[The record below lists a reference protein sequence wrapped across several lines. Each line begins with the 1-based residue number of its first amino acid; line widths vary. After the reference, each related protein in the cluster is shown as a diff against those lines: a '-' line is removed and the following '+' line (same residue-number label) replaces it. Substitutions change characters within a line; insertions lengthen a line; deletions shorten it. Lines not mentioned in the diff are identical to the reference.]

1 MSRRP
6 NVVFRF
12 LASGYVQ
19 PFYPLAICSRIR
31 GNRYKSRLAVAGL
44 AWIHCGMMLLKILFV
59 LGFGV
64 LSTLAEE
71 AGFDAVDG
79 PNVRVMR
86 HDDGSRTIF
95 TRSPDNRTLTKK
107 TYTGNG
113 ALFLV
118 TIYRMDAHGN
128 PMNCK
133 IYDGQKTEMFKS
145 RYGYR
150 KSDGLLVEEQMFD
163 SRVKRVD
170 PNTGEE
176 MPVRRFIYTY
186 DANGKRSAPISITL
200 TPGKT
205 AEEVYGGSSALDVNP
220 FDAPG
225 GR

>member
-1 MSRRP
+1 MS
-6 NVVFRF
+6 
-12 LASGYVQ
+12 
-19 PFYPLAICSRIR
+19 
-31 GNRYKSRLAVAGL
+31 
-44 AWIHCGMMLLKILFV
+44 LLKILI
-59 LGFGV
+59 V
-64 LSTLAEE
+64 LSFGALSVFADE

-118 TIYRMDAHGN
+118 TIYRMDASGN

-150 KSDGLLVEEQMFD
+150 KTDGLLVEEQMFD
-163 SRVKRVD
+163 SRVKRID
-170 PNTGEE
+170 PNSGEE

-186 DANGKRSAPISITL
+186 DALGNRSAPISITL

-205 AEEVYGGSSALDVNP
+205 AEEVYGAPSALDVNP
-220 FDAPG
+220 FDAPPQ
-225 GR
+225 R

>member
-1 MSRRP
+1 MK
-6 NVVFRF
+6 F
-12 LASGYVQ
+12 L
-19 PFYPLAICSRIR
+19 
-31 GNRYKSRLAVAGL
+31 RLAAIL
-44 AWIHCGMMLLKILFV
+44 ALCILPVFSEES
-59 LGFGV
+59 GFK
-64 LSTLAEE
+64 
-71 AGFDAVDG
+71 AVDG
-79 PNVRVMR
+79 PNVRVVR
-86 HDDGSRTIF
+86 HDDGSRTVF
-95 TRSPDNRTLTKK
+95 TRSPDNRVLTKK

-150 KSDGLLVEEQMFD
+150 KTDGQLVEEQMFD
-163 SRVKRVD
+163 SRVKRID

-186 DANGKRSAPISITL
+186 DALGNRSAPISITL
-200 TPGKT
+200 IPGKT
-205 AEEVYGGSSALDVNP
+205 AEDVFGGPSVLDVNP
-220 FDAPG
+220 FDAPA

>member
-1 MSRRP
+1 MI
-6 NVVFRF
+6 F
-12 LASGYVQ
+12 
-19 PFYPLAICSRIR
+19 
-31 GNRYKSRLAVAGL
+31 
-44 AWIHCGMMLLKILFV
+44 LKILIV
-59 LGFGV
+59 LGFGT
-64 LSTLAEE
+64 LTSLAEG

-186 DANGKRSAPISITL
+186 DALGKRSAPISITL

-205 AEEVYGGSSALDVNP
+205 AEEVYGGPSALDSNP
-220 FDAPG
+220 FDAPPQ
-225 GR
+225 R

>member
-1 MSRRP
+1 MT
-6 NVVFRF
+6 
-12 LASGYVQ
+12 
-19 PFYPLAICSRIR
+19 
-31 GNRYKSRLAVAGL
+31 
-44 AWIHCGMMLLKILFV
+44 LLKILIV
-59 LGFGV
+59 LGFGA
-64 LSTLAEE
+64 LSSLADE

-95 TRSPDNRTLTKK
+95 TRSPDNRVLTKK

-163 SRVKRVD
+163 SRVKRID
-170 PNTGEE
+170 PNSGEE

-186 DANGKRSAPISITL
+186 DALGNRSAPISITL

-205 AEEVYGGSSALDVNP
+205 AEEVYGAPSALDVNP
-220 FDAPG
+220 FDSPP
-225 GR
+225 RR

>member
-1 MSRRP
+1 MRIEGEIRDATGKPSILS
-6 NVVFRF
+6 
-12 LASGYVQ
+12 LASWK
-19 PFYPLAICSRIR
+19 R
-31 GNRYKSRLAVAGL
+31 NKSRLAVAGL
-44 AWIHCGMMLLKILFV
+44 VWVVCGMTLLKILIV
-59 LGFGV
+59 LGFGA
-64 LSTLAEE
+64 LSTLADE

-113 ALFLV
+113 ALFLI

-150 KSDGLLVEEQMFD
+150 KSDGVLVEEQMFD

-186 DANGKRSAPISITL
+186 DALGNRSAPISITL

-205 AEEVYGGSSALDVNP
+205 AEEVYGGPSALDVNP
-220 FDAPG
+220 FHAPG

>member
-1 MSRRP
+1 M
-6 NVVFRF
+6 N
-12 LASGYVQ
+12 L
-19 PFYPLAICSRIR
+19 LRILIAM
-31 GNRYKSRLAVAGL
+31 GFAATSA
-44 AWIHCGMMLLKILFV
+44 CG
-59 LGFGV
+59 
-64 LSTLAEE
+64 EE
-71 AGFDAVDG
+71 VGFDSVDG

-86 HDDGSRTIF
+86 HDDGSRTVF
-95 TRSPDNRTLTKK
+95 TRSPDSRTLTKK
-107 TYTGNG
+107 TYTGKG

-118 TIYRMDAHGN
+118 TIYRMDAQGN

-133 IYDGQKTEMFKS
+133 IYDGQKNEMFKS

-150 KSDGLLVEEQMFD
+150 KSDGQLVEEQMFD

-186 DANGKRSAPISITL
+186 DALGKRSAPISITL

-205 AEEVYGGSSALDVNP
+205 AEEVFGGPSALDVNP
-220 FDAPG
+220 FGAPG

>member
-1 MSRRP
+1 MT
-6 NVVFRF
+6 
-12 LASGYVQ
+12 
-19 PFYPLAICSRIR
+19 
-31 GNRYKSRLAVAGL
+31 
-44 AWIHCGMMLLKILFV
+44 LLKILVV

-64 LSTLAEE
+64 LTAFAEE

-107 TYTGNG
+107 TYTANG

-118 TIYRMDAHGN
+118 TIYRMDANGN

-163 SRVKRVD
+163 SRVKRID
-170 PNTGEE
+170 PNSGEE

-186 DANGKRSAPISITL
+186 DALGNRSAPISITL

-205 AEEVYGGSSALDVNP
+205 AEEVYGAPSAPDMNL
-220 FDAPG
+220 FDGPPQ
-225 GR
+225 R